1 MSTSYNH
8 VKKQT
13 QLEHIKEKLRL
24 QMELWDKEREQTD
37 LLLAERN
44 STIKSL
50 QDEVQVLKQSLLK
63 AEKDSE
69 HWRCEK
75 EQSSQELKQLA
86 AEQQKVLHELSSAHQ
101 DNANE
106 LKTRID
112 QLNLRVKDQDMQVVQ
127 LQQDLHHKDGVIA
140 ELTSKCQMYADRENH
155 LQSEMQSTLRGQFLE
170 MENRKESQ
178 WRQEKAKYQN
188 LIKSLKEA
196 NEKLDRDNKA
206 IQETHQAEIRV
217 LQESNRIQLESV
229 KRDYDFEKEKSQYR
243 INSYRADLEQQIAE
257 EVAAIEQ
264 EFEQHL
270 QDQLE
275 RERISMNQKI
285 VELQTK
291 IAQLSDQCQ
300 NQKNIIKEKNE
311 QQKVMEVYYEN
322 LYAKKLKQMD
332 IKLNFQLEEN
342 RRLSQSLVMQQND
355 KDDFLVHLS
364 DQLEAK
370 DALIYQ
376 LQNRLASIEDGKGEQ
391 PYSSTGTI
399 NELKS
404 RIKQKDS
411 AIQSM
416 KSKLLQSEAENKL
429 RTTVMDDLKEN
440 LQRQSLADYSYQSA
454 QRQRVHDVHHQQFD
468 TSVMST
474 QYSPSDARKK
484 SQLKELQ
491 DQLDLEIQ
499 RQEERIQLLQ
509 SARRSPHTK

>member
-1 MSTSYNH
+1 MTTSYNH

-37 LLLAERN
+37 FLLAERN
-44 STIKSL
+44 AAIKSL

-69 HWRCEK
+69 HWRSEK
-75 EQSSQELKQLA
+75 EQSSQELIQLA
-86 AEQQKVLHELSSAHQ
+86 AEQQKVLHELSQAHQ

-106 LKTRID
+106 LKARID
-112 QLNLRVKDQDMQVVQ
+112 HLNIRVKDQDMQIVQ

-140 ELTSKCQMYADRENH
+140 ELNSKCQVYADRENH
-155 LQSEMQSTLRGQFLE
+155 IQSEMQSTLHSKFLE
-170 MENRKESQ
+170 MESRKESQ

-188 LIKSLKEA
+188 LIKYLKEA

-229 KRDYDFEKEKSQYR
+229 KRDYDFEKEKSQYK
-243 INSYRADLEQQIAE
+243 IDNYRADLEQQIAE
-257 EVAAIEQ
+257 EVAAIEE
-264 EFEQHL
+264 EFEQRL

-275 RERISMNQKI
+275 RERMSMDQKF

-300 NQKNIIKEKNE
+300 NQKNVIKEKNE

-376 LQNRLASIEDGKGEQ
+376 LQNRLASVEDGKGEQ

-440 LQRQSLADYSYQSA
+440 LQRQSLTDYSYQSA
-454 QRQRVHDVHHQQFD
+454 QRPHVHDAGHQQFD
-468 TSVMST
+468 YSVIRT

-484 SQLKELQ
+484 SQLIELQ

-509 SARRSPHTK
+509 SARRSSRTK